1 MTALTDIQRRAY
13 ASSLTGR
20 AVSYG
25 FLPSLRYERRSRD
38 TSVGVVHYAFDMLQ
52 KRGFITHMMLAVIAG
67 AILAYLIAIYSL
79 FGLGVTLQQ
88 KSIVLKELTDTNRIT
103 ELNLGQRQTEFAK
116 NNEDI
121 LQSMEKI
128 SDLRYVL
135 PADTSVSRADII
147 NGISQ

>member
-1 MTALTDIQRRAY
+1 MTVLTDIQRHAY
-13 ASSLTGR
+13 SSSFTGK
-20 AVSYG
+20 
-25 FLPSLRYERRSRD
+25 
-38 TSVGVVHYAFDMLQ
+38 VGVMHYAYDALQ
-52 KRGFITHMMLAVIAG
+52 ERGFITHMMLALIAG
-67 AILAYLIAIYSL
+67 AILAYLIAVYSL

-88 KSIVLKELTDTNRIT
+88 KSMVLKELTDTNRIT
-103 ELNLGQRQTEFAK
+103 ELNLGQQQTGFAK

-135 PADTSVSRADII
+135 PTDTSVSRADIT

>member
-1 MTALTDIQRRAY
+1 MTALTDIQRHAY
-13 ASSLTGR
+13 VSSLR
-20 AVSYG
+20 
-25 FLPSLRYERRSRD
+25 ER
-38 TSVGVVHYAFDMLQ
+38 VGIMHYAFDVLQ
-52 KRGFITHMMLAVIAG
+52 KPGFITHVMLAVIAG